1 MRNNDIEFEYNSK
14 DEGYIYVNEER
25 LEEEI
30 LLHLN
35 SDIEQLKI
43 PEELS
48 RDAYLSLTKR
58 REDIIKWYPFDENG
72 SLLEIGA
79 GYGELTKNLCSRL
92 KKVDSYEPKSER
104 IYIIEKRC
112 REYDNLSCYTGV
124 FSNQEFDGEYDYIL
138 IHDIFAIAR
147 KFFKGANPNVEMLVF
162 LKKFLK
168 PDGKLILI
176 AENRLGLR
184 YFAGAAEDY
193 NRQFFWGLNSF
204 EQDERNRTF
213 SKSELTEIIENSGFE
228 YHKWFYPYP
237 NAVCTK
243 EIFTEEINSKICYG
257 LTTPDYEINEE
268 RFQFFDEQRM
278 YYTLYKEGIV
288 HKFANAFFVECSN
301 QEVETD
307 IAYANL
313 EKKQIIHYQREA
325 VFVQNG
331 EELPDGVRVDVY
343 LGQLVQQVVN
353 CNLGSK
359 NPYIGEIYSLIEKIV
374 EMMQQYGCDIN
385 DVYISEGKLATT
397 NICNN
402 LDMYSLW
409 EQWYV
414 WYENNIMFYRNA
426 FRRIS
431 LERIMEIIKIDNE
444 MLEVYYRR
452 YRESNNK
459 YVMPRLPDIMF
470 DFEPG
475 QSKDRLIFKLSDME
489 EENLSDKLKRLHG
502 SLHMEE

>member
-35 SDIEQLKI
+35 SDIEQMKV

-48 RDAYLSLTKR
+48 RDAYLSLTKG

-92 KKVDSYEPKSER
+92 KRVDTYEPKSER
-104 IYIIEKRC
+104 ICIIEKRC

-124 FSNQEFDGEYDYIL
+124 FSEQKFDGKYDYIL

-147 KFFKGANPNVEMLVF
+147 KFFKGANPNVEMLIF

-228 YHKWFYPYP
+228 FYKWYYPYP
-237 NAVCTK
+237 NAVCTN
-243 EIFTEEINSKICYG
+243 EIFTEEINGKICYG
-257 LTTPDYEINEE
+257 LTTPDYEISEE

-278 YYTLYKEGIV
+278 YYTLYREGV
-288 HKFANAFFVECSN
+288 VYKFANVFFVECSN
-301 QEVETD
+301 QKVETD

-313 EKKQIIHYQREA
+313 EKNQIIHCQRA
-325 VFVQNG
+325 GVFVQNG

-343 LGQLVQQVVN
+343 LSQLVQQVVN

-359 NPYIGEIYSLIEKIV
+359 NPYIGEIYVLIERIAEIMK
-374 EMMQQYGCDIN
+374 QSGCDII
-385 DVYISEGKLATT
+385 DVYFNKGQLATT
-397 NICNN
+397 TKNKEISA
-402 LDMYSLW
+402 YSLW
-409 EQWYV
+409 EQWYT
-414 WYENNIMFYRNA
+414 WYKNNIMYYRNA

-431 LERIMEIIKIDNE
+431 YEKIMDIINIDNA
-444 MLEVYYRR
+444 MLEEYFCR
-452 YRESNNK
+452 YSEGNNK
-459 YVMPRLPDIMF
+459 YIIPRLPNIMF
-470 DFEPG
+470 DFEPS
-475 QSKDRLIFKLSDME
+475 QSKDRLTFELSALKE
-489 EENLSDKLKRLHG
+489 EGLSDK
-502 SLHMEE
+502 